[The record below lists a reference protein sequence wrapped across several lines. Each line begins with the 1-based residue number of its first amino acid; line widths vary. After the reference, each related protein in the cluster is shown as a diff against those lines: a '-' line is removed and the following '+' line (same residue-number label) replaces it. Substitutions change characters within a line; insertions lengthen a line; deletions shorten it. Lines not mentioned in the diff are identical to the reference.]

1 MPSKIRKDRNNT
13 NHKHNNFF
21 SNSYKEFGVSTDK
34 KKIYKKILELT
45 RIINTFKNFL
55 SKIQSGNFNTEV
67 LIRMQKIK
75 TCVNF
80 MEIELTELK
89 NRI

>member
-21 SNSYKEFGVSTDK
+21 SNSYKEFGVNTNK
-34 KKIYKKILELT
+34 KNIYKKMFGLT
-45 RIINTFKNFL
+45 SIINTLKFFL
-55 SKIQSGNFNTEV
+55 SKIQGVNLNTEV
-67 LIRMQKIK
+67 LIKVQKIK

-80 MEIELTELK
+80 LEEDLAELK